1 MSISSIISN
10 RLLKHDT
17 DYICDLLSPSR
28 LQSSSFLDHK
38 ANSVRNLLGTVLD
51 FVLHS
56 NSQLLRYTKSQRL
69 QELFF
74 FTLLNGKLDS
84 YLEAGANDGILY
96 SNTYAFYT
104 LLECFGVC
112 IEASPRLFKS
122 LADNRS
128 NDVVLNFALTA
139 TSGEFISLF
148 DDTTHGLFGRIDV
161 PDNHSSLNG
170 TTISREIVQSI
181 TFNDILIDSAVSQ
194 FSFMSLDIEG
204 SELDALSVLTRPIF
218 RVACIEAN
226 SPAQKAKLTQLLK
239 NIGCSCYDYPFASN
253 EIVAISDQS
262 RLNRNILDILNEFHS
277 R

>member
-10 RLLKHDT
+10 RLLKHDI

-38 ANSVRNLLGTVLD
+38 ANSVRNLLGIVLD

-122 LADNRS
+122 LANNRS
-128 NDVVLNFALTA
+128 KDVILNFALTA
-139 TSGEFISLF
+139 TTGELISLL
-148 DDTTHGLFGRIDV
+148 DDTPHGLFGRIDTSHA
-161 PDNHSSLNG
+161 NSSPNIATL
-170 TTISREIVQSI
+170 TREIVQST
-181 TFNDILIDSAVSQ
+181 TFIDILADYSVSQ

-204 SELDALSVLTRPIF
+204 SELDALSVLSTPIF
-218 RVACIEAN
+218 HVACIEAN

-239 NIGCSCYDYPFASN
+239 KIGCSCYDYPFASN
-253 EIVAISDQS
+253 EIVAIADPSHLNQS
-262 RLNRNILDILNEFHS
+262 ILDILNEFHC